1 MTITELLIHRGY
13 WHTEDLKKRRVRKLE
28 EIIGRSIVRA
38 WFAFEA
44 IKADITYAHP
54 HMKVGIFFQVAM
66 HYIAT
71 VTIRKQITGLIAGV
85 SFLTGKKNEN
95 AFSAAAPGSQ
105 TRNQNLH
112 LSGLMYENWKSGYC
126 DGEWGEPTPV
136 KHGANK
142 GIPKRTVVYTA
153 VAGESLRKGDMINIV
168 DNVATKVK
176 K

>member
-28 EIIGRSIVRA
+28 EIIARSILRA
-38 WFAFEA
+38 WAAFEV

-85 SFLTGKKNEN
+85 SFLTGKKNEH
-95 AFSAAAPGSQ
+95 AFAAAAPDFQ
-105 TRNQNLH
+105 TREQNLH
-112 LSGLMYENWKSGYC
+112 LSGLMYENWKTGYC
-126 DGEWGEPTPV
+126 NGEWGEPTPTKMV
-136 KHGANK
+136 ANK
-142 GIPKRTVVYTA
+142 GIPERTAIYIA
-153 VAGESLRKGDMINIV
+153 VAGESIRKGDRIQIMN
-168 DNVATKVK
+168 NVATKVK